1 MATPDERI
9 HQSHREH
16 GLGLPILGFVLSIV
30 LTVIALWL
38 NAHGHMGRGAL
49 VTTILLLAVIQIVV
63 QLFFFMHVT
72 ETDGDTAWH
81 AWFLALGLFLVIA
94 IVAGSIWIMTFGAEA
109 Y

>member
-1 MATPDERI
+1 MATPDEHVQRP
-9 HQSHREH
+9 HREH

-30 LTVIALWL
+30 LTIIALWL
-38 NAHGHMGRGAL
+38 HTNGRMGPGAL
-49 VTTILLLAVIQIVV
+49 VTTILILAVVQIVI

-72 ETDGDTAWH
+72 ETDGETAWH

-94 IVAGSIWIMTFGAEA
+94 IVAGSIWIMTFGTEA